1 VIEAG
6 TIKSLMSYVASDSLQ
21 SLRGPKLKA
30 FGRVV
35 FVILLVA
42 VVLVGGVFVLF
53 RVAARAAMPQLDG
66 TVKVSGLRAPVTVV
80 RDARG
85 VPSITA
91 QTLDDLFFAQGYV
104 TAQDRLWQMDMMRRF
119 ASGELSAA
127 LGSDYVKVDR
137 EQRTL
142 GLRQV
147 AERSLAAASPEEQAQ
162 LEAYARGVN
171 AYIGEHHYGL
181 PLEMRVLRYFPRAWT
196 ATDSLL
202 VGASMAEMLNHGT
215 YIDDLNREKI
225 LSRLGPELTSDL
237 YVESSQRDI
246 VPGHDLDE
254 IEPAAVVPDTAQ
266 RAAKEPIAVKHLERR
281 RHHRAELQRPGQTE
295 GQGFKV
301 SRFQGFKV
309 ESNGNYKSEVK
320 SPTQAKSGLEWATRR
335 SEAKDNYRGE
345 VKGPTQ
351 AESGLEW
358 ATHTPPMDRV
368 RAGSNDWVISGAH
381 TASGRPLLSNDMHLP
396 HHIPNT
402 WYEAHLTCGDFDVAG
417 VTLPGAPWVIV
428 GHNRRIAWGFTN
440 LGPDVEDVFVE
451 NFNGQGEYQTPA
463 GWRKPEVR
471 HEVIHVKRGL
481 DVKMDVLVTRHG
493 PIISREMKGEGRQL
507 ALKWAIYDT
516 GLSLPFYAVNNAQ
529 NWDQFRAAFGG
540 FNGPG
545 QNVVYA
551 DVDGNIGYQATGRV
565 PIRAAGDGSL
575 PVSGADDAHE
585 WTGYV
590 PFEEMPSVYNP
601 PSGIIA
607 TANGR
612 VTSEGYKNSITKE
625 WESPYRTE
633 RIYRVLRQNKKFT
646 AADMLA
652 LQTDVQSDLDKFV
665 AQRMVYAVDQATGAS
680 SRAKS
685 GADILRHFDGK
696 ISMDSAG
703 AAIEQRARRWLTGT
717 LLKNKLGDD
726 AELYRWYMKT
736 VWLENAIGFQTERWL
751 PVQYKSW
758 DQLLAASVEAA
769 VNDPDAPRD
778 LASWKYGDYSTVQ
791 VGHPIFGK
799 LPWVKKYASTRR
811 LPQSG
816 NGITVKQVGGEFAPS
831 ERFTADCGDLDQST
845 LNIVN
850 GQSGNLFSPYFNDQ
864 FEAWYRGTTF
874 RLAFKPETV
883 EGTAAHR
890 LRLVGE

>member
-1 VIEAG
+1 
-6 TIKSLMSYVASDSLQ
+6 MSFAASVSLQ
-21 SLRGPKLKA
+21 SVRGSKLKVL
-30 FGRVV
+30 GR
-35 FVILLVA
+35 ILLSVLLL
-42 VVLVGGVFVLF
+42 VVLLAGGAYLWFH
-53 RVAARAAMPQLDG
+53 AAMRAAMPTLDG
-66 TVKVSGLRAPVTVV
+66 TVSLQGLKAPVTVI
-80 RDARG
+80 RDAQG

-91 QTLDDLFFAQGYV
+91 SSLDDLFFAQGYV

-119 ASGELSAA
+119 AAGELAAA

-142 GLRQV
+142 GLREV
-147 AERSLAAASPEEQAQ
+147 ARKSLEQATPEERAQ

-171 AYIGEHHYGL
+171 AYISDHHYGL

-196 ATDSLL
+196 AEDSVL

-215 YIDDLNREKI
+215 YLDDLNKEKI
-225 LSRLGPELTSDL
+225 LARLGPELTSDL
-237 YVESSQRDI
+237 YVERSQRDI

-254 IEPAAVVPDTAQ
+254 IEPAAAAPDSAQ
-266 RAAKEPIAVKHLERR
+266 RAAKEPTTTRHEHR
-281 RHHRAELQRPGQTE
+281 RHHRAELIPSLPAQRPLLAGL
-295 GQGFKV
+295 
-301 SRFQGFKV
+301 
-309 ESNGNYKSEVK
+309 NG
-320 SPTQAKSGLEWATRR
+320 A
-335 SEAKDNYRGE
+335 
-345 VKGPTQ
+345 
-351 AESGLEW
+351 
-358 ATHTPPMDRV
+358 PMDRV
-368 RAGSNDWVISGAH
+368 RAGSNNWVISGAH
-381 TASGRPLLSNDMHLP
+381 TESGRPLLSNDMHLP

-440 LGPDVEDVFVE
+440 VGPDVEDVFVE
-451 NFNGQGEYQTPA
+451 NFNAQGEYQTPE

-481 DVKMDVLVTRHG
+481 DVKMDVVVTRHG
-493 PIISREMKGEGRQL
+493 PLISREMKNEGRQL
-507 ALKWAIYDT
+507 SLKWAIYDT

-529 NWDQFRAAFGG
+529 NWDQFRAAFAGY
-540 FNGPG
+540 NGPG

-551 DVDGNIGYQATGRV
+551 DSDGNIGYQATGKV
-565 PIRAAGDGSL
+565 PVRAAGDGSL

-590 PFEEMPSVYNP
+590 PFDEMPSVYNP

-612 VTSEGYKNSITKE
+612 VTSDGYKYSITKE

-633 RIYRVLRQNKKFT
+633 RIYRVLRQNKKFN
-646 AADMLA
+646 ASDMLA
-652 LQTDVQSDLDKFV
+652 LQTDVQSDLDKFM
-665 AQRMVYAVDQATGAS
+665 AQRMVYALDQTPGAS
-680 SRAKS
+680 ARAKTA
-685 GADILRHFDGK
+685 ADILRHFDGK

-703 AAIEQRARRWLTGT
+703 AAIEQRARRWLMNT
-717 LLKNKLGDD
+717 LLENKLGGD
-726 AELYRWYMKT
+726 AELYRWFMKT
-736 VWLENAIGFQTERWL
+736 VWLENAVAFQPPRWL
-751 PVQYKSW
+751 PAQYQSW
-758 DQLLAASVEAA
+758 DALLAASVEAA
-769 VNDPDAPRD
+769 VSAPDAPRD
-778 LASWKYGDYSTVQ
+778 LSHWTYGDYATVQ
-791 VGHPIFGK
+791 VMHPIFGK
-799 LPWVKKYASTRR
+799 VPWLRRFAGTPR

-831 ERFTADCGDLDQST
+831 ERFTADFADLDRST

-864 FEAWYRGTTF
+864 FDAWYRGTTF

-883 EGTAAHR
+883 EATGTHR
-890 LRLVGE
+890 LRLVPE